1 MEIGEKIL
9 KLRKKTNLS
18 QEELAEKI
26 GVARQTIS
34 KWELGETSPDLKQA
48 KELSKIF
55 KVSLDDLVDN
65 DIENIM
71 VEKISNTEKL
81 SGIIIK
87 ILKVIGIL
95 FLIFLV
101 IDIISL
107 ILFVAFRNDD
117 STSKSVVEET
127 ISCEIDENNYLIT
140 IGSDGYFNCSNCSKD
155 LQKDI
160 IILVDY
166 GDIDRSLN
174 LIENYFE
181 DNNGYCE

>member
-18 QEELAEKI
+18 QEELVEKI

-34 KWELGETSPDLKQA
+34 KWELGETSPYLKQA

-81 SGIIIK
+81 LGIIIK

-95 FLIFLV
+95 FN
-101 IDIISL
+101 
-107 ILFVAFRNDD
+107 LF
-117 STSKSVVEET
+117 S
-127 ISCEIDENNYLIT
+127 Y
-140 IGSDGYFNCSNCSKD
+140 
-155 LQKDI
+155 
-160 IILVDY
+160 
-166 GDIDRSLN
+166 
-174 LIENYFE
+174 
-181 DNNGYCE
+181 